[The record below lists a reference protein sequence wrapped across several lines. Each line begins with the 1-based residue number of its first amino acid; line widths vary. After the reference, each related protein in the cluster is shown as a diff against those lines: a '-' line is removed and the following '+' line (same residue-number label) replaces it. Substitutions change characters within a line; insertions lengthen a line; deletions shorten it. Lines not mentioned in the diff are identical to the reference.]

1 MSRATMAQK
10 QRTLACTALDNP
22 SHRFTNLYSLMH
34 WRPWIE
40 EAAKRVLARP
50 GSSTAGVDGTT
61 RDAFR
66 KQFDAEI
73 THIVRLLKTKT
84 YQPLP
89 VRRVFIPKRNGKTR
103 PLGIPALRDRII
115 QEALRAILDPIYEAD
130 FRPHSYGFRKERC
143 TMDAIAVLLP
153 LFNGR
158 AKHFYVIEGDLQSY
172 FDTVHHRKLFSLL
185 KRRLA
190 DRDLLTLIWKFLKAG
205 VMHHGLFTRTDA
217 GVPQGGVISPLLANV
232 YLHEFDRWAEARW
245 AVDRRT
251 RERTRYAGRG
261 HYTMVRFADDFVVVS
276 NDTHAG
282 VKQTMQEI
290 AAFLAS
296 HLHLTLSPDKTVIT
310 HVNDGFDFL
319 GFHIRR
325 CRPGGRWVVHLRPTA
340 QNTARVKATIK
351 TLTKRGWTWL
361 DEVTRLHSLNA
372 IVRGWARYYQHT
384 SLLRDL
390 EAISRYTWH
399 RYLRWLLKKHKG
411 SRPQALIR
419 QKTRMIHGRTRWTA
433 MLQEGG
439 HTLSVHQWLPTRP
452 ELVRTRYRNKGV
464 GGFSHPYLGDGALA
478 DGDNLMGEVGP
489 PRHLDVVRVGV
500 PSGRRGHRAPLDIH
514 ERMLRVKVRD
524 GFTCQRCG
532 ARDRLHTHHRQG
544 TTTHRL
550 KSLITLCEECHK
562 AAHGIGHVPCP
573 PA

>member
-1 MSRATMAQK
+1 
-10 QRTLACTALDNP
+10 
-22 SHRFTNLYSLMH
+22 
-34 WRPWIE
+34 
-40 EAAKRVLARP
+40 
-50 GSSTAGVDGTT
+50 
-61 RDAFR
+61 
-66 KQFDAEI
+66 
-73 THIVRLLKTKT
+73 
-84 YQPLP
+84 
-89 VRRVFIPKRNGKTR
+89 
-103 PLGIPALRDRII
+103 
-115 QEALRAILDPIYEAD
+115 
-130 FRPHSYGFRKERC
+130 
-143 TMDAIAVLLP
+143 
-153 LFNGR
+153 
-158 AKHFYVIEGDLQSY
+158 
-172 FDTVHHRKLFSLL
+172 
-185 KRRLA
+185 
-190 DRDLLTLIWKFLKAG
+190 
-205 VMHHGLFTRTDA
+205 
-217 GVPQGGVISPLLANV
+217 
-232 YLHEFDRWAEARW
+232 
-245 AVDRRT
+245 
-251 RERTRYAGRG
+251 
-261 HYTMVRFADDFVVVS
+261 MVRYADDFVVVS

-361 DEVTRLHSLNA
+361 DEVTRLNSLNA
-372 IVRGWARYYQHT
+372 IVRGWAQYYQHT

-411 SRPQALIR
+411 SHPQALVR
-419 QKTRMIHGRTRWTA
+419 QKTRMIDGRTRWTA

-452 ELVRTRYRNKGV
+452 ELVRTRYRNKGI
-464 GGFSHPYLGDGALA
+464 GGFPHPYLGDGAWA
-478 DGDNLMGEVGP
+478 DGDDPMGEVGP
-489 PRHLDVVRVGV
+489 PRHLDVARVGV
-500 PSGRRGHRAPLDIH
+500 PSGRRGRREPLDIH
-514 ERMLRVKVRD
+514 ERMLRAKVRD

-532 ARDRLHTHHRQG
+532 ARDRLHTHHRRG
-544 TTTHRL
+544 TITHRL
-550 KSLITLCEECHK
+550 KTLITLCEDCHK